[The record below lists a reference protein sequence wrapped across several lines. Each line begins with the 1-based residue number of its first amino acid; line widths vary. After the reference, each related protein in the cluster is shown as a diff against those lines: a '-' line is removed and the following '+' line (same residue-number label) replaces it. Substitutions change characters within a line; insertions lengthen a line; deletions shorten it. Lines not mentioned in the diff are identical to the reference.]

1 MGFQLDEVE
10 FGASRHNDPGSIQ
23 VGLWIDIRLGI
34 LIFHTHMTLRD

>member
-23 VGLWIDIRLGI
+23 VGFSVDL
-34 LIFHTHMTLRD
+34 TVKSY